1 MNPAF
6 LAKKFA
12 GTAARWGAALGSV
25 GLFLGYEDL
34 PGIILEARAA
44 RV

>member
-25 GLFLGYEDL
+25 GLFLVV
-34 PGIILEARAA
+34 PN
-44 RV
+44 